1 MKTAD
6 RTGKWKKGGLPFLFD
21 GTRRSGLSDQ
31 LADGLRQAILTG
43 RLKPGETLPTILEWS
58 KLLGVSIRVPE
69 AAIARLVSEGL
80 VVARRRHGCVVAERG
95 NAPNWKGHVLVVI
108 PDSDACYYSAVQLG
122 CVRAKL
128 SAEGYLVTSMTVL
141 HNDGDRDR
149 FKYDLAPLEFALRQS
164 VDLAVLIFNYRRS
177 SIVRALARSGVPF
190 VEFADAD
197 PSNVKGCVG
206 SVCLD
211 KDSAMRRLM
220 AQCVVSKVRRIMQ
233 VRVYS
238 GNFDAKLL
246 SKVPGVKFSDWMVRR
261 DVERYGAN
269 ESMVRGTMEAFLR
282 RLESKGR
289 SWIPDLLYFSEDHA
303 ASGAL
308 TAMLAA
314 GVRVP
319 DDVHVVTMS
328 NWGLGP
334 VFPVSLTRLE
344 MNPFEHGAALAQMA
358 LDYLRYKKPQGRR
371 TVPLKYIEGDS
382 FR

>member
-1 MKTAD
+1 MKTSD
-6 RTGKWKKGGLPFLFD
+6 RTGMWKKGGLPFLFD

-69 AAIARLVSEGL
+69 SAIARLVSEGL
-80 VVARRRHGCVVAERG
+80 IVARRRHGCVVAERG
-95 NAPNWKGHVLVVI
+95 NAPNWKGHALVVV
-108 PDSDACYYSAVQLG
+108 PDSDACYYSSVLLG
-122 CVRAKL
+122 CVRSRLA
-128 SAEGYLVTSMTVL
+128 AEGYLVSLITLNHGKGTK
-141 HNDGDRDR
+141 GR
-149 FKYDLAPLEFALRQS
+149 FTYDLAPLEFALRQS
-164 VDLAVLIFNYRRS
+164 VDLAVLIFNFRRS
-177 SIVRALARSGVPF
+177 SIVRAVVRSGVPF
-190 VEFADAD
+190 IEFADAE
-197 PSNVKGCVG
+197 PSSINGCVG

-211 KDSAMRRLM
+211 KESAMRALSEQCRAARL
-220 AQCVVSKVRRIMQ
+220 RRIMR
-233 VRVYS
+233 VRAYA
-238 GNFDAKLL
+238 GNFDAEVL
-246 SKVPGVKFSDWMVRR
+246 SKLSGVKFSDFYVRR
-261 DVERYGAN
+261 DAERYGAN
-269 ESMVRGTMEAFLR
+269 ESMVRAAMEAFLQR
-282 RLESKGR
+282 FESKGR
-289 SWIPDLLYFSEDHA
+289 GWLPDLLYFADDHL

-319 DDVHVVTMS
+319 NDVRVVTMS

-344 MNPFEHGAALAQMA
+344 MNPFEHGDALAQMA
-358 LDYLRYKKPQGRR
+358 LDYLRHKKPQGRR

>member
-1 MKTAD
+1 MATAD
-6 RTGKWKKGGLPFLFD
+6 RTGTWKKDGLPFLFD

-69 AAIARLVSEGL
+69 SAIARLVSEGL
-80 VVARRRHGCVVAERG
+80 IVARRRHGCVVAERG

-177 SIVRALARSGVPF
+177 SIVRAIAKSGVPF

-289 SWIPDLLYFSEDHA
+289 SWLPDLLYFSEDHA

>member
-1 MKTAD
+1 MK
-6 RTGKWKKGGLPFLFD
+6 RNLSSFGELPFDFD
-21 GTRRSGLSDQ
+21 ATRRSGLSDQ
-31 LADGLRQAILTG
+31 LSDGLRHAILTG
-43 RLKPGETLPTILEWS
+43 RYAPGETLPTILEWS

-80 VVARRRHGCVVAERG
+80 IVARRRHGCVVAERG
-95 NAPNWKGHVLVVI
+95 NAPNWKGHVLVVV

-122 CVRAKL
+122 CVRARL
-128 SAEGYLVTSMTVL
+128 AAERYLVSLVTL
-141 HNDGDRDR
+141 NHGKGAKGR
-149 FKYDLAPLEFALRQS
+149 FTYDLAPLEFALRQS

-177 SIVRALARSGVPF
+177 SIVRAVVRSGVPF
-190 VEFADAD
+190 VEFADAE
-197 PSNVKGCVG
+197 PSDIKGCVG

-211 KDSAMRRLM
+211 KESAMRALSERCRAAKL
-220 AQCVVSKVRRIMQ
+220 RRIMR
-233 VRVYS
+233 VRAYA
-238 GNFDAKLL
+238 GNFDAEVL
-246 SKVPGVKFSDWMVRR
+246 SKLSGVKFSDFYVRR
-261 DVERYGAN
+261 DAERYGAN
-269 ESMVRGTMEAFLR
+269 ESMVRGAMEAFLR

-289 SWIPDLLYFSEDHA
+289 SWLPDLLYFTDDHL

-319 DDVHVVTMS
+319 DDVRVVTMS

-344 MNPFEHGAALAQMA
+344 MNPFEHGDALAELA
-358 LDYLRYKKPQGRR
+358 LDYLKHKKPQGRR